1 MCCQVGSLWVGG
13 SLTAVFGGIIT
24 ALYALVTYSSRDYF
38 EIYFLCLVIIFGRQ
52 FKNAIRTYFAIAMR
66 AYVPI
71 LILIL
76 FAIGEELHKCRYAAY
91 DDYSYHNELFTRS
104 EYEILIYAKVVFW
117 TILSVYLFNRVYRK
131 NYVHPVV

>member
-1 MCCQVGSLWVGG
+1 MLVG

-24 ALYALVTYSSRDYF
+24 ALYALVAYSSRDYF

-76 FAIGEELHKCRYAAY
+76 FAVGEELHKCRYAAY